1 MAKPATLAF
10 LRTESGAGVLLALA
24 ALAGLVIANSHG
36 AAAYQAFVSAP
47 VAVRFGPFEASR
59 SVEEWVRD
67 GLMTLFFLVV
77 GLEVKYEVLRGEFSS
92 PRRLA
97 APVIAA
103 FGGMAGP
110 AIVYLAI
117 NSGLRGVPSAW
128 AIPTP
133 TDVAFALAALGI
145 FGRNLPQSLRLF
157 VLTLAVADDI
167 VAVFLI
173 AVLYHTPL
181 QAEPLAAAGATLAVL
196 AALSRWRQAP
206 RLFYA
211 AGFVICWAF
220 TLKSGLSPSIAGF
233 ACALTTPV
241 DPRRADQESL
251 LKTFMDG
258 LHPYV
263 AYLVLPLF
271 AFTSA
276 GVSFANL
283 TWRELLAPAPLGVAL
298 GLALGK
304 PAGIFLAV
312 VGSLASRL
320 GRRPLGAAWIE
331 IFGVACLCGA
341 GFSVSFFIA
350 YLALGPVESGA
361 ARLAVIAGSL
371 VSVGAGALVLREAS
385 RRRLAAGDSLLF
397 DG

>member
-1 MAKPATLAF
+1 M
-10 LRTESGAGVLLALA
+10 
-24 ALAGLVIANSHG
+24 IANSHEV
-36 AAAYQAFVSAP
+36 AAYEAFVTAP
-47 VAVRFGPFEASR
+47 VPVRFGPFAVTLT
-59 SVEEWVRD
+59 VEGWVRD

-110 AIVYLAI
+110 AIVYLTL
-117 NSGLRGVPSAW
+117 NNGLRGAPQAW

-145 FGRNLPQSLRLF
+145 FGRGLPQSLRLF

-167 VAVFLI
+167 VAVLLI
-173 AVLYHTPL
+173 AVLYHAPL
-181 QAEPLAAAGATLAVL
+181 HAEPLAAAGATLAVL
-196 AALSRWRQAP
+196 AVLSRWRRAP

-211 AGFVICWAF
+211 AGFVVCWAF

-241 DPRRADQESL
+241 DPRRADQASV

-263 AYLVLPLF
+263 AYVVLPLF

-276 GVSFANL
+276 GIPFTHL
-283 TWRELLAPAPLGVAL
+283 GWRDLLAPAPLGVAL

-312 VGSLASRL
+312 AGSLASRL
-320 GRRPLGAAWIE
+320 GRRPLGATWIE
-331 IFGVACLCGA
+331 VFGVACLCGA
-341 GFSVSFFIA
+341 GFTVSFFLA
-350 YLALGPVESGA
+350 DLALEGVQREA
-361 ARLAVIAGSL
+361 ARVAVIAGSL
-371 VSVGAGALVLREAS
+371 AAVAAGALVLRHARRQRLEA
-385 RRRLAAGDSLLF
+385 GEGLLE